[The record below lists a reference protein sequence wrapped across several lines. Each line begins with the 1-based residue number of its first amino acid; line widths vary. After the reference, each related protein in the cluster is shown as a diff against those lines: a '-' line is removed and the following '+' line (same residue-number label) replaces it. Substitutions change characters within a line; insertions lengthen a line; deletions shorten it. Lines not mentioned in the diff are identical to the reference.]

1 MPFCQA
7 EQNNKFKLAFCPQ
20 GLLCWGN
27 LLFLALKNV
36 HETLVFNFFFFFLPF
51 CSGRVWLH
59 VFAGRML
66 SIWQHNC
73 QAGCR
78 TPLVNDN
85 RVTQFFAATC
95 TQMSWKWKS
104 WNYGFVAA
112 HFKDNRRIS
121 VNTIVLSD
129 QLLSAYSGSNS
140 RSGENLG

>member
-36 HETLVFNFFFFFLPF
+36 HETLVFNFFFFPPILLWESVVTHV
-51 CSGRVWLH
+51 CRENAVHLTTQLSGW
-59 VFAGRML
+59 
-66 SIWQHNC
+66 C
-73 QAGCR
+73 CR